1 MINLK
6 NLFSLEPYKTM
17 DELKDISFLKDQKKI
32 SKFHYKNC
40 LEYKNICDNI
50 FKKIDNCKTLDELP
64 FVHVK
69 IFKEFNLSSI
79 DKKKLSKV
87 MHSSGT
93 SGGTKSKI
101 NIDKST
107 SLIQSKALINI
118 FSTIIK
124 KKTTF
129 FFIEDQMQKNSNSI
143 SASIAAIRGF
153 MQLSKKSFF
162 INNNKKLN
170 FKLLINFIKNN
181 PNEEFVIFG
190 FTNNIW
196 TDLINVLAKKS
207 ITLPKNKGI
216 LIHGGGWKK
225 LEKKSV
231 SKKIFNKKIEKV
243 IGIKK
248 IYNYYGMVEQ
258 TGSVY
263 LECEKN
269 FYHPSI
275 FSQILIRNKD
285 LSVAKEK
292 EVGLIQTMSLLQL
305 SYPGNNILT
314 EDLGKIEGVD
324 DCKCGRKGKYFS
336 IIGRVPGTEKRG
348 CSDT

>member
-6 NLFSLEPYKTM
+6 KLFSIKPFETPDK
-17 DELKDISFLKDQKKI
+17 LKDAYLLENQKKL
-32 SKFHYKNC
+32 SKYHYRNC
-40 LEYKNICDNI
+40 LEYKNICDKI
-50 FKKIDNCKTLDELP
+50 FKKIENCKKLDELP
-64 FVHVK
+64 YVHVK
-69 IFKEFNLSSI
+69 VFKEFNLSSAP
-79 DKKKLSKV
+79 KKNLSKV
-87 MHSSGT
+87 MQSSGT
-93 SGGTKSKI
+93 SGGLKSKI
-101 NIDKST
+101 NIDRNT

-129 FFIEDQMQKNSNSI
+129 FFIEDIIQKDKNLM

-153 MQLSKKSFF
+153 MQLSDKSYF
-162 INNNKKLN
+162 INKKKVLN
-170 FKLLINFIKNN
+170 IDLLKNFIKKY
-181 PNEEFVIFG
+181 PNKEFVIFG

-196 TDLINVLAKKS
+196 IDLINVLKKRR

-231 SKKIFNKKIEKV
+231 SKIVFNKTAKKV
-243 IGIKK
+243 LGLNKV
-248 IYNYYGMVEQ
+248 YNYYGMVEQ

-263 LECEKN
+263 IECEKN
-269 FYHPSI
+269 FFHPSI
-275 FSQILIRNKD
+275 FSQIFIRDKN
-285 LSVAKEK
+285 LSLAREK
-292 EVGLIQTMSLLQL
+292 EIGLIQTMSLLQF

-314 EDLGKIEGVD
+314 EDLGRIEGID
-324 DCKCGRKGKYFS
+324 DCECGRKGKYFS

-348 CSDT
+348 CSDA

>member
-1 MINLK
+1 
-6 NLFSLEPYKTM
+6 
-17 DELKDISFLKDQKKI
+17 
-32 SKFHYKNC
+32 
-40 LEYKNICDNI
+40 
-50 FKKIDNCKTLDELP
+50 
-64 FVHVK
+64 
-69 IFKEFNLSSI
+69 
-79 DKKKLSKV
+79 

-162 INNNKKLN
+162 INNKKKLN

-207 ITLPKNKGI
+207 ITLP
-216 LIHGGGWKK
+216 
-225 LEKKSV
+225 
-231 SKKIFNKKIEKV
+231 
-243 IGIKK
+243 
-248 IYNYYGMVEQ
+248 
-258 TGSVY
+258 
-263 LECEKN
+263 
-269 FYHPSI
+269 
-275 FSQILIRNKD
+275 
-285 LSVAKEK
+285 
-292 EVGLIQTMSLLQL
+292 
-305 SYPGNNILT
+305 
-314 EDLGKIEGVD
+314 
-324 DCKCGRKGKYFS
+324 
-336 IIGRVPGTEKRG
+336 IITKPI
-348 CSDT
+348 